1 MAVQGFARFTI
12 TRELSFP
19 VRDAENS
26 FGKLK
31 MNSLRGMVLGL
42 LQQQN
47 GLTDEEIAYQLRQF
61 VPSTHAV
68 SLICRQFE
76 AEGLLK
82 RIKRIG
88 KPSGNYL
95 TEEAVQPE
103 TIEFA
108 PEAVAEPV
116 DDSIPVGKGQEHIN
130 DLKQIGFRWVGDF
143 YKNEN
148 HVSFSIGENG
158 DMNDILV
165 AFVVDGAVVCF
176 MHSLRSLGHCLA
188 SLTSGSATGNLGRYQ
203 GYIKGLLQRDSKI
216 EIYALS
222 DPGGLQYAGHK
233 LSLCTGIF
241 PALIEHFHPAW
252 NKNSNDA
259 AA

>member
-1 MAVQGFARFTI
+1 
-12 TRELSFP
+12 
-19 VRDAENS
+19 
-26 FGKLK
+26 
-31 MNSLRGMVLGL
+31 MVLGL

-95 TEEAVQPE
+95 TEETVQPE

-108 PEAVAEPV
+108 PESVTEPT
-116 DDSIPVGKGQEHIN
+116 DDSIPTSKGQEHLN
-130 DLKQIGFRWVGDF
+130 DLKQIGFHWVGDF

-158 DMNDILV
+158 DLNDILI

-176 MHSLRSLGHCLA
+176 IHSLRSLGHCMA
-188 SLTSGSATGNLGRYQ
+188 SLTTGSATGNLGRYQ

-216 EIYALS
+216 EIYVLS
-222 DPGGLQYAGHK
+222 DPGGLQYAGHR

-241 PALIEHFHPAW
+241 PALIEYFHPAW
-252 NKNSNDA
+252 NKNSNDVA
-259 AA
+259 A

>member
-1 MAVQGFARFTI
+1 
-12 TRELSFP
+12 
-19 VRDAENS
+19 
-26 FGKLK
+26 
-31 MNSLRGMVLGL
+31 MVLGL

-95 TEEAVQPE
+95 TEETAQPE

-108 PEAVAEPV
+108 SETLTQPA
-116 DDSIPVGKGQEHIN
+116 DDEIPLTKGQEHIG
-130 DLKQIGFRWVGDF
+130 DLRQVGFRWVGDF
-143 YKNEN
+143 YANEN
-148 HVSFSIGENG
+148 HASFSIGENG
-158 DMNDILV
+158 DINDLLI
-165 AFVVDGAVVCF
+165 AFVVDGAVVCI
-176 MHSLRSLGHCLA
+176 MHSMRSLGQTLA
-188 SLTSGSATGNLGRYQ
+188 SLTSGSASGNQARYQ
-203 GYIKGLLQRDSKI
+203 SYIKGLLQRDRKI

-233 LSLCTGIF
+233 LSLCTGIY

-252 NKNSNDA
+252 NKNSTDVA
-259 AA
+259 A